1 MGKASKKIFP
11 ELSGR
16 LGGWPPLLSR
26 AALLLG
32 VLALALVFGAWRD
45 VSGNTINPDYVSRIK
60 DGQTSKHEII
70 LLFGDPQEVVRT
82 PEGRIFK
89 YISYKDAPQFSS
101 KLERQVDEQAATPFF
116 LDEDKKIKRV
126 PLKKA
131 GKILKSTLI
140 IRFKPDGNTVLSH
153 EYKEY

>member
-1 MGKASKKIFP
+1 MGKTSKKVFP

-16 LGGWPPLLSR
+16 LGGWTPLLSR

-45 VSGNTINPDYVSRIK
+45 ISGNTINPDYVSRIK

-89 YISYKDAPQFSS
+89 YASYKDAPQFSS
-101 KLERQVDEQAATPFF
+101 KLERQIDEQSATPFF

-140 IRFKPDGNTVLSH
+140 IRFKPDGDTVMTH